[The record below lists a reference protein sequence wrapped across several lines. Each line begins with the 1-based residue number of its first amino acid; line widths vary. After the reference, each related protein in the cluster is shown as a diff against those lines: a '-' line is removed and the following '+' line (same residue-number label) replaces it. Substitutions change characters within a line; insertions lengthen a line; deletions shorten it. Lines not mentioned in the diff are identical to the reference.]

1 MQVSLIIN
9 CFNGSKFLK
18 KTLDSILLLN
28 YKNFEIIFYDNCS
41 TDNSISILKSYKFSN
56 LFVHSPTK
64 NISLGEARRN
74 AVNLSKGDL
83 ICFLDVDDKINN
95 DTLDIYV
102 KYFKKYNYDVIY
114 GGINYIDNN
123 DKFIGKYLPKFN
135 DNVKLKDLL
144 YNFDVNVPSMCFNR
158 KAFFKTNFDSN
169 VKYCEELGIMV
180 DLAIRKSKIISID
193 MALSSYRVHS
203 ESLTSLKL
211 DGAAID
217 RRYIL
222 NKIRDK
228 IILSE
233 KHAFDFAYCKSY
245 YYEALYYCK
254 IGKNDIAKT
263 LMYKTIRY
271 SKIYLLLYIV
281 LNLSPKLWLF
291 LHKLKGRKMFKI

>member
-9 CFNGSKFLK
+9 CFNGSKFLR
-18 KTLDSILLLN
+18 KTLDSIVLLN
-28 YKNFEIIFYDNCS
+28 YKNLEIIFYDNCS

-158 KAFFKTNFDSN
+158 KAFFKINFDSN

-180 DLAIRKSKIISID
+180 DLAIRKSKIISLD

-211 DGAAID
+211 DGAAVD

-233 KHAFDFAYCKSY
+233 KHAFDFAYYKSY

-291 LHKLKGRKMFKI
+291 LHRLKGRKMFKI